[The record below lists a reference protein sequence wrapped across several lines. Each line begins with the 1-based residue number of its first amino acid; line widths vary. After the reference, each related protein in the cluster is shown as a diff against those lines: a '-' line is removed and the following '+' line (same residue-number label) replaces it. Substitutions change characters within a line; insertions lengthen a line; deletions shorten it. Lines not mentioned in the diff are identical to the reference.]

1 MEIRLA
7 AGDAFSTKC
16 NEDNF
21 KAYHIK
27 VAQLILVLRMPPT
40 YYFELFRCYI
50 HSPGTVPGNTAH
62 CECTARTKMG
72 KLAPRLRKHV
82 NSNHR
87 F

>member
-7 AGDAFSTKC
+7 AGDGFSTKC

-50 HSPGTVPGNTAH
+50 HIQAQCLGTQ
-62 CECTARTKMG
+62 RTVS
-72 KLAPRLRKHV
+72 AQHALRWE
-82 NSNHR
+82 NWPQG
-87 F
+87 